1 MSPRLLRPRASGG
14 FRYPT
19 LRSGLVAYWP
29 LNESAASGDVTAVD
43 NSGRGNDL
51 TSNNTVPSIAGKVNN
66 ARQFTAANTE
76 WLSIASRA
84 DVQFGNGDWSIS
96 WWMFPQA
103 TATGFQHVMG
113 KDESGGRE
121 VSFRVQFDSVGS
133 ANRVDVNIFHTDG
146 TFITATAPA
155 NRTNASFINQ
165 WWHYT
170 LVNNA
175 GAVTLYEN
183 GTSVATAT
191 RAGGKSFAATSTQ
204 FNIGRRSFS
213 GFLEYFTGYVDEVAK
228 WTRALSQAEVTAL
241 YNAGSGVD
249 LSARLSASP
258 PAAPAGPITA
268 QYLIAAGGGGGGGF
282 GNNPQFGGGGGGGG
296 VLSGSQSLSSGQT
309 YTVTVGG
316 GGAGGGTAVA
326 RGTNG
331 ANSVFSSLAANGGG
345 GGGIGG
351 GALSSGLSGG
361 CGGGGGSN
369 YAGAPTR
376 FIGAAGTGT
385 AGQGND
391 GGRGHH
397 DNDYETVAAGGG
409 GGAGAAGADGTRF
422 GSGKG
427 GDGALSSITGT
438 ATRYAGGGAALGD
451 NANGGAG
458 LGGGGNRDT
467 AGSANT
473 GGGGGAASG
482 PAGYGLGAA
491 GGSGVVIIRLP
502 VAAASTIGSPTV
514 TTSGGDTIYTFTG
527 SGSITI

>member
-1 MSPRLLRPRASGG
+1 MSPMSPRLLRPRASGG

-76 WLSIASRA
+76 WLSITSRA
-84 DVQFGNGDWSIS
+84 DVQFGNGNWSIS

-121 VSFRVQFDSVGS
+121 VSFRVQFDSVGT
-133 ANRVDVNIFHTDG
+133 ANRVDINIFHTDG

-155 NRTNASFINQ
+155 NRSNASFINQ

-228 WTRALSQAEVTAL
+228 WSRALSEAEVTAL
-241 YNAGSGVD
+241 YNAGSGID
-249 LSARLSASP
+249 LSARLGAST
-258 PAAPAGPITA
+258 PAALSFTPAAVLLTSGTSYTVPAGATSMKA
-268 QYLIAAGGGGGGGF
+268 WAVGSGSVGNLAGAAGGCAFKTWLVSGGTSVTYGVGAARTGGTQAGA
-282 GNNPQFGGGGGGGG
+282 N
-296 VLSGSQSLSSGQT
+296 T
-309 YTVTVGG
+309 TVTYSGTTITG
-316 GGAGGGTAVA
+316 NGGGTAA
-326 RGTNG
+326 GG
-331 ANSVFSSLAANGGG
+331 SFSGGD
-345 GGGIGG
+345 G
-351 GALSSGLSGG
+351 GATG
-361 CGGGGGSN
+361 
-369 YAGAPTR
+369 
-376 FIGAAGTGT
+376 GTGT
-385 AGQGND
+385 TGGWGDYGQS
-391 GGRGHH
+391 
-397 DNDYETVAAGGG
+397 
-409 GGAGAAGADGTRF
+409 GGAVGGNGTRAACGRLPATNVSGLFEALTLAGVSTSETCATGAAF
-422 GSGKG
+422 GSG
-427 GDGALSSITGT
+427 GADQK
-438 ATRYAGGGAALGD
+438 LGP
-451 NANGGAG
+451 ARTAG
-458 LGGGGNRDT
+458 LGGGGV
-467 AGSANT
+467 A
-473 GGGGGAASG
+473 
-482 PAGYGLGAA
+482 AA
-491 GGSGVVIIRLP
+491 GGLSIAGTPSGAGAVVL
-502 VAAASTIGSPTV
+502 
-514 TTSGGDTIYTFTG
+514 YFT
-527 SGSITI
+527 